1 MLRASKCRLKGALKD
16 RESFFEVVAMTGRSS
31 TRRHVHI
38 DQAKAVRRVF
48 AGKKDGV
55 GIADHA
61 I

>member
-1 MLRASKCRLKGALKD
+1 
-16 RESFFEVVAMTGRSS
+16 
-31 TRRHVHI
+31 VHI